1 MGWNLTSHMYTTNF
15 KNIFFLSRGVSRCY
29 EDTCNSCSQ
38 LSYLSSSGPHVLT
51 SSFHAYQCFGFH
63 FLYKRNYNLA
73 HVLLVPRSKRITCV
87 CLHLG
92 HSVHWRRLQTSGSHG
107 LSSISTPADAPLL
120 AEGEKSQ
127 TKIYWHCQLPW
138 QADRSVAQYIIS
150 GQYSLTS
157 LTSASPIPIPTPL
170 TWFSSGLFLSS
181 SKNCD
186 KQHQISVLLG
196 KQFCIKCVP
205 LSYKLNINPC
215 MILLA
220 WEVT

>member
-138 QADRSVAQYIIS
+138 QADPQSQCPSHPGRGHPCVRCIMLIF
-150 GQYSLTS
+150 
-157 LTSASPIPIPTPL
+157 PL
-170 TWFSSGLFLSS
+170 DNHNFFQAV
-181 SKNCD
+181 D
-186 KQHQISVLLG
+186 KT
-196 KQFCIKCVP
+196 
-205 LSYKLNINPC
+205 NR
-215 MILLA
+215 
-220 WEVT
+220 